1 MQNVAL
7 FALVSFTFHIF
18 VAIHFLREVNP
29 LKPYIE
35 IKNYMKFIQ
44 LLLCIIMCITTNY
57 VTIQLVLSTHIN
69 IHQLI

>member
-35 IKNYMKFIQ
+35 IKNYMKFI
-44 LLLCIIMCITTNY
+44 
-57 VTIQLVLSTHIN
+57 
-69 IHQLI
+69 